1 VTAGPLVDESPSFGA
16 RVARHLRDD
25 VVVWLTTVSP
35 SGTPTPSV
43 VWFLWDGDRGVLV
56 YSRQTSRI
64 ANIAR
69 NPKVSLNFAGDG
81 VGGDVAVVTG
91 EARVDRSAPRADE
104 VPAYLEKY
112 GARIGGGLDLSP
124 GAFASR
130 YHTAIRITLT
140 RLRGH

>member
-1 VTAGPLVDESPSFGA
+1 VTGGPLVDESTSLGA
-16 RVARHLRDD
+16 RVAGHLRDD

-43 VWFLWDGDRGVLV
+43 VWFLWDGDREVLV

-69 NPKVSLNFAGDG
+69 NPRVSLNFAGDG
-81 VGGDVAVVTG
+81 VGGDVVVVTG

-104 VPAYLEKY
+104 VPAYVAKY
-112 GARIGGGLDLSP
+112 ADRIGGVANMSP
-124 GAFASR
+124 SSFATR